1 ARPGSRGPQRPEVQR
16 ALVGR
21 HVGVSVALRG
31 RSGALQLARL
41 LDAERSRADRQVV
54 SFERPHAREV
64 GRAAGRADLRRTHH
78 RARHRG
84 DAMSDV
90 ATLTRTVFETSRLL
104 EFFTEKELD
113 MQIGHAK
120 ELWSIALLKE
130 LIDNSQDAC
139 ESANVPPEICVEI
152 EADLL
157 RV

>member
-1 ARPGSRGPQRPEVQR
+1 
-16 ALVGR
+16 
-21 HVGVSVALRG
+21 
-31 RSGALQLARL
+31 
-41 LDAERSRADRQVV
+41 QVV

-157 RV
+157 RVSDNGPGMPVETLRRSLDYAVRVSDKAYYCSPTRGQ